1 MEVERAV
8 VFLLKHGVSGAP
20 VVDDDGNV
28 VGILAERD
36 CLQAFLNDE
45 YCQCPT
51 ALVSDLMSSD
61 VVTVDAHV
69 DILKAAELLARSKFH
84 TLPVLQENRLVGQI
98 SRRDVIRAILE
109 MHRQPVRALLHRR
122 AG

>member
-1 MEVERAV
+1 MTSLNTVQDHMKGRPATLRPDMEVEQAV
-8 VFLLKHGVSGAP
+8 VFLLKHRVSGVP
-20 VVDDDGNV
+20 VVDDDGNI

-51 ALVSDLMSSD
+51 ALVSDLMSSN

-69 DILKAAELLARSKFH
+69 DILNAAELFA
-84 TLPVLQENRLVGQI
+84 QI
-98 SRRDVIRAILE
+98 GRA
-109 MHRQPVRALLHRR
+109 HV
-122 AG
+122 